1 MGWGVSFAWGV
12 VMSSPSD
19 HLTDQDLVAF
29 TAGDLEP
36 ASSASVHAH
45 LLTCGSCADRQHQL
59 LAFSSELD
67 AAWNRERLRN
77 LNAVHPSSS
86 QIEALWFREGHA
98 EDREITQRH
107 ISQCPACAEHLERL
121 KQGMAILSQEDPL
134 NAGEQWGEKITR
146 RFSAGLEVI
155 VDAAHGAFT
164 SATGMIQDVMVP
176 QARSSLGPGY
186 AVAMGV
192 GETPGQADTIWHDA
206 VFQTDDLSGELTG
219 SMDHKT
225 GRGVVT
231 VMINK
236 QGYFMGAPPLVD
248 LVDATGAIVKSQYA
262 LDAGDRYTAQF
273 RNLQEGRYLVG
284 VHEPGE

>member
-1 MGWGVSFAWGV
+1 
-12 VMSSPSD
+12 MSIFSD
-19 HLTDQDLVAF
+19 HLTDQDLIAF

-36 ASSASVHAH
+36 PSSDTVKGH
-45 LLTCGSCADRQHQL
+45 LLTCDSCADRHQQL
-59 LAFSSELD
+59 LSFTAELD

-77 LNAVHPSSS
+77 LDAVHPSSS
-86 QIEALWFREGHA
+86 QIEALWFREGRA
-98 EDREITQRH
+98 EDREVTQRH
-107 ISQCPACAEHLERL
+107 IVECQACAAHLEQL
-121 KQGMAILSQEDPL
+121 KQGMAMLSQEDPL
-134 NAGEQWGEKITR
+134 NVGEPWGEKITR

-164 SATGMIQDVMVP
+164 SATGMIQEVMVP
-176 QARSSLGPGY
+176 QARASLGPGY

-192 GETPGQADTIWHDA
+192 GETPGQAETIWHDA

-219 SMDHKT
+219 SVDHKT

-248 LVDATGAIVKSQYA
+248 LVDATGAVVGSQYA